1 MPYDFNPKVWW
12 LVLGMNDLTRMQC
25 SEEIVVLG
33 ILRVVE
39 EIRLRKPDAKIV
51 INSLLPMI
59 DYQSMQQPTM
69 ADVAD
74 FKREKDAVKENME
87 IEKGLKKF
95 KEGVRM
101 LRSKKKKKKRTKKQR
116 QYDEEHATEGK
127 DLEKALERK
136 KKILERKDKRMKNKA
151 FKDNEKYRPKK
162 PLSPFLPMIKKKV
175 LPPVWPS
182 VHLINDK
189 LKEFC
194 SKHDSIRFFDATPI
208 FASEEGGGRH
218 HMHNELISPRGH
230 PSELGFAVW
239 EGHIMG
245 RLHKLMMEKQA
256 DIESDQSMKND
267 DDFNDDL
274 DDEEGYEQHAQ
285 EMDAEIAGAG
295 EEEGEGSHHVSEG
308 KENSPPKPVL
318 EQQTSRDP
326 PSEEEEEEAEAE
338 DDDEEEEEEVKVRTS
353 VSKPPKESYRPE
365 VVKTRPEPIPGVVRT
380 RTKPVSNNYEGDGW
394 KKKSDDDDDE
404 EDDDEEEGEDDDEE

>member
-33 ILRVVE
+33 ILRIVE

-59 DYQSMQQPTM
+59 DYQSMKQPTM

-74 FKREKDAVKENME
+74 FKREKNNAREKEE
-87 IEKGLKKF
+87 IEKGLKNFFGDKSPEVKNLWDGTPSGAF
-95 KEGVRM
+95 KEHGWGGRL
-101 LRSKKKKKKRTKKQR
+101 LRSKKEKKKKRKHRNHKH
-116 QYDEEHATEGK
+116 DDDDATEGVE
-127 DLEKALERK
+127 LEEAIERK
-136 KKILERKDKRMKNKA
+136 EKDYEKKDKKISKKE
-151 FKDNEKYRPKK
+151 FKDNERYRPKK

-194 SKHDSIRFFDATPI
+194 SKHESITFFDATPI
-208 FASEEGGGRH
+208 FATDEGGGRH

-245 RLHKLMMEKQA
+245 RLHKLIAEKQVEIDPNQDRGSDDNYNDDEQGGEVYTA
-256 DIESDQSMKND
+256 DVDIEGGDSD
-267 DDFNDDL
+267 
-274 DDEEGYEQHAQ
+274 
-285 EMDAEIAGAG
+285 
-295 EEEGEGSHHVSEG
+295 GEGSDHVSDG
-308 KENSPPKPVL
+308 KESEPPQEDSQP
-318 EQQTSRDP
+318 SRDP
-326 PSEEEEEEAEAE
+326 PSEDEEEVVEKTNEKEQRNVDEDEDAKEGKEFVRAKAKKE
-338 DDDEEEEEEVKVRTS
+338 KEPSEDGDDDDDGGGGGDDDDEEEE
-353 VSKPPKESYRPE
+353 
-365 VVKTRPEPIPGVVRT
+365 
-380 RTKPVSNNYEGDGW
+380 
-394 KKKSDDDDDE
+394 
-404 EDDDEEEGEDDDEE
+404 